1 MFRFVELL
9 KSDKSLLHNIAV
21 SLRKAFER
29 RQELLK
35 IYSFN
40 TVFSIQCCH
49 FVTFTC
55 IYICVCG
62 LCFCQYA
69 VCSYGWI
76 NCMFCSVLFCNFYLK
91 YHILLNILLKRYENR
106 CMTKHYSSNST
117 SKMMFEEGQII
128 LLASCNIKI
137 TFGNEYMKYITPVAI
152 TCA

>member
-1 MFRFVELL
+1 M
-9 KSDKSLLHNIAV
+9 HNIAV

-40 TVFSIQCCH
+40 TVFVFNVAILLLLL
-49 FVTFTC
+49 V
-55 IYICVCG
+55 YICVCG
-62 LCFCQYA
+62 VCFCQYA

-76 NCMFCSVLFCNFYLK
+76 NCMFCSVLFCIFYLK